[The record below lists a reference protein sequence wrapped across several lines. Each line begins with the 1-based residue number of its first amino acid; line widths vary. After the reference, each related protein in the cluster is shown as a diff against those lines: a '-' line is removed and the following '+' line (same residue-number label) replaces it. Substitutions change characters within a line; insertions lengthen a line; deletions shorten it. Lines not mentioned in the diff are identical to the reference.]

1 MTVSCK
7 LRDVWIHLSK
17 DHSKP
22 IDVLMW
28 LSRATLDVI
37 GVAGMWIWWP

>member
-7 LRDVWIHLSK
+7 LRDIWVLLSK
-17 DHSKP
+17 EHSKP
-22 IDVLMW
+22 IDILMW

-37 GVAGMWIWWP
+37 GIAGTHIS